1 MDFVLIE
8 KYWFSSRL
16 GKSTAKICPK
26 FVCSFKMLSVVIN
39 NLIMSDKL
47 ITEDGRTPIYL
58 DQVRVYK
65 FRNGKEYS

>member
-1 MDFVLIE
+1 MLIE

-16 GKSTAKICPK
+16 GKSTAKIWPK

-47 ITEDGRTPIYL
+47 IIEDGRTPIYL

>member
-1 MDFVLIE
+1 MLLE

-16 GKSTAKICPK
+16 GKSTAKIGPK

-39 NLIMSDKL
+39 NLMMSDKL
-47 ITEDGRTPIYL
+47 IIEDGRTPIYL

-65 FRNGKEYS
+65 FRNGQEYS